1 MIFAS
6 PRKLRAL
13 GILGMNERNGEYV
26 MKYNP
31 RRLYP
36 LVDDK
41 LKTKHL
47 AQQNGIAVPELYGVV
62 ETQRGA
68 RDFATIVAGRD
79 SFVVK
84 PAQGAGGEGV
94 LVVVDRPGV
103 SYRLSNGTLI
113 PEETIQYHI
122 SRIISGLFSLGG
134 LPDKALIEYM
144 VRFDPFF
151 ESVSYQGVPDVRV
164 IVFLGVPVAAMVRL
178 PTRKSDGKANL
189 HQGALGVG
197 IDIATGETTHGVCAN
212 AAATSHPDTGKPIRG
227 FVIPHWDTML
237 ALAARCADLVGLG
250 YLGVDIVLDRD
261 LGPLVL
267 ELNARPGLNVQI
279 ANRMGL
285 LGALHLV
292 EAIEEIPASIEER
305 LEIAR
310 RIARECRIE
319 HSGAGAVRSPAS

>member
-1 MIFAS
+1 MIFARPS
-6 PRKLRAL
+6 QLRAQ
-13 GILGMNERNGEYV
+13 GILGMNERNADYV
-26 MKYNP
+26 MRYNP

-41 LKTKHL
+41 LQTKRL
-47 AQQNGIAVPELYGVV
+47 AQENGIAVPELYGIV
-62 ETQRGA
+62 EVQGDAHHMA
-68 RDFATIVAGRD
+68 RMIEGRA

-84 PAQGAGGEGV
+84 PAQGSGGEGV
-94 LVVVDRPGV
+94 LVIKARAGD

-113 PEETIQYHI
+113 PEETLQYHL

-151 ESVSYQGVPDVRV
+151 ESVSYQGVPDIRV
-164 IVFLGVPVAAMVRL
+164 IVFLGMPIAAMVRL

-197 IDIATGETTHGVCAN
+197 IDIASGETTYGVSGN
-212 AAATSHPDTGKPIRG
+212 SPATTHPDTGEPIQG
-227 FVIPHWDTML
+227 FVIPHWNTIL
-237 ALAARCADLVGLG
+237 ELAARCADLVGLG

-267 ELNARPGLNVQI
+267 ELNARPGLNVQL
-279 ANRMGL
+279 ANRVGL
-285 LGALHLV
+285 LGALHRV
-292 EAIEEIPASIEER
+292 EDLAEIPRSIPD
-305 LEIAR
+305 
-310 RIARECRIE
+310 RIALARELATSA
-319 HSGAGAVRSPAS
+319 HPAAG

>member
-1 MIFAS
+1 
-6 PRKLRAL
+6 
-13 GILGMNERNGEYV
+13 MNERNADYV
-26 MKYNP
+26 MRYNP

-41 LKTKHL
+41 LRTKRL
-47 AQQNGIAVPELYGVV
+47 AQDNGIAVPELYGVLEV
-62 ETQRGA
+62 QRDV
-68 RDFATIVAGRD
+68 RDFSGVVAGRD

-94 LVVVDRPGV
+94 MVVTGRAG
-103 SYRLSNGTLI
+103 SSFRLSNGTTI
-113 PEETIQYHI
+113 AEETIQYHA

-197 IDIATGETTHGVCAN
+197 IDIGTGTTTYGICAN
-212 AAATSHPDTGKPIRG
+212 TPTTTHPDTDVPIRG
-227 FVIPHWDTML
+227 FVIPDWSTIL
-237 ALAARCADLVGLG
+237 ELAARCADLVGLG

-261 LGPLVL
+261 LGPMVL
-267 ELNARPGLNVQI
+267 ELNARPGLNVQL
-279 ANRMGL
+279 ANRVGL
-285 LGALHLV
+285 STALRRI
-292 EAIEEIPASIEER
+292 EALPDIPASMEGR
-305 LEIAR
+305 LALAREIA
-310 RIARECRIE
+310 
-319 HSGAGAVRSPAS
+319 ASSA

>member
-1 MIFAS
+1 MMFARPS
-6 PRKLRAL
+6 QLRAR
-13 GILGMNERNGEYV
+13 GILGMNERNADYV
-26 MKYNP
+26 MRYNP

-41 LKTKHL
+41 LRTKRL
-47 AQQNGIAVPELYGVV
+47 AQENGIAVPDLYGVV
-62 ETQRGA
+62 EVQGDA
-68 RDFATIVAGRD
+68 RNFTVIVERHA

-94 LVVVDRPGV
+94 MVVKGRAGDL
-103 SYRLSNGTLI
+103 YRLSNGSLI
-113 PEETIQYHI
+113 AEDAIQYHL

-151 ESVSYQGVPDVRV
+151 ESVSYQGVPDIRV

-197 IDIATGETTHGVCAN
+197 IHIATGETTYGVSGN
-212 AAATSHPDTGKPIRG
+212 SPATVHPDTGEPIKG
-227 FVIPHWDTML
+227 FVIPHWHTIL
-237 ALAARCADLVGLG
+237 ELAARCSDLVGLG

-267 ELNARPGLNVQI
+267 ELNARPGLNVQL
-279 ANRMGL
+279 ANRVGL
-285 LGALHLV
+285 LGALHRV
-292 EAIEEIPASIEER
+292 EDLEEIPRPISDRIAVAR
-305 LEIAR
+305 EIAV
-310 RIARECRIE
+310 ATHE
-319 HSGAGAVRSPAS
+319 AMPA

>member
-1 MIFAS
+1 MMFAN
-6 PRKLRAL
+6 PFRLREL
-13 GILGMNERNGEYV
+13 GILGMNERNGDYV
-26 MKYNP
+26 MRYNP

-41 LKTKHL
+41 LRTKRL
-47 AQQNGIAVPELYGVV
+47 AQEAGMAVPELYGVV
-62 ETQRGA
+62 ELQRET
-68 RDFATIVAGRD
+68 RDFAAMVEGRE

-84 PAQGAGGEGV
+84 PAQGSGGEGV
-94 LVVVDRPGV
+94 LVVTGRAGD

-113 PEETIQYHI
+113 PEEAIEYHVT
-122 SRIISGLFSLGG
+122 RIISGLFSLGG

-151 ESVSYQGVPDVRV
+151 EGVSYQGVPDIRV

-197 IDIATGETTHGVCAN
+197 INIASGATTYGVSGNAPAN
-212 AAATSHPDTGKPIRG
+212 THPDTGQPIHG
-227 FVIPHWDTML
+227 FVIPHWPVILDL
-237 ALAARCADLVGLG
+237 SARCADLVGLG

-267 ELNARPGLNVQI
+267 ELNARPGLNVQL
-279 ANRMGL
+279 ANRVGL
-285 LGALHLV
+285 LKALHRV
-292 EAIEEIPASIEER
+292 EEREEIPRSVDER
-305 LEIAR
+305 IAWAREIA
-310 RIARECRIE
+310 A
-319 HSGAGAVRSPAS
+319 A